1 MKKNKLLIAVFFF
14 SENLV
19 FAQQKPEKEKT
30 IDAVTITKTKKA
42 VEQKADRT
50 IFDFSE
56 QPALNTGNVLEGM
69 KKLPGLVVSDLA
81 GMMYQGKLLEVYMDG
96 RPLGINGSQL
106 QGYLE
111 GMPANSIERVEIITQ
126 PGAEFPATSGGAI
139 INIIT
144 NKNAQKYL
152 SATYSGKY
160 SFSNYDKF
168 RSRTSNSILL
178 NAKNKL
184 FGWQLNVGQNYREG
198 FRNSTIADITGVNTE
213 NVQRGYFMKSALTFD
228 IGKDRL
234 LVNYDLNHNNND
246 AYTNSFGFLPVV
258 NPMTQTITGI
268 ADYTTDDEGKT
279 LNTRHDASA
288 TYQVKFDDRAKK
300 LDLNFGFNQFD
311 TKYNQNSLQFLGLAR
326 NPSAYET
333 TSQQNIYTM
342 KVDYSQPLKILD
354 EGKISVGGL
363 YEKLNFDTQLNGFTN
378 LDYQRQTASAYTE
391 LQAKLKKFDFILGT
405 RAESYDISGLSRLNT
420 NGSVKETAL
429 IPFNQFRFF
438 PNASVQYNFMPRIY
452 LAFNYNKKIQ
462 LPNISWLNPNNTN
475 YQGGNISFGGNVNLQ
490 PTIFDNYEI
499 KLSAFDYAFIGYNLS
514 VAKNQGFQVAE
525 KVYFDPN
532 QHTIGGREAYYV
544 RNSFL
549 NAPTMRIHNFNL
561 GLPLPL
567 MLFTKGIKEAMK
579 FNFNPDKINFL
590 YLYTGYQLHELENNT
605 NKGFWIFNVMGQF
618 ILPADI
624 KLVANYATM
633 TKGNWYYYH
642 MEKPWMNSFD
652 LTATKKFMNDRLTV
666 SVFANDIF
674 RWNENAVTSL
684 YNKSNIYLG
693 NKFDSQNFGISVNYK
708 IPTKNKLAK
717 EAPILL
723 NRDKKDEGVAPV
735 AP

>member
-1 MKKNKLLIAVFFF
+1 MK
-14 SENLV
+14 
-19 FAQQKPEKEKT
+19 Q
-30 IDAVTITKTKKA
+30 D
-42 VEQKADRT
+42 
-50 IFDFSE
+50 
-56 QPALNTGNVLEGM
+56 
-69 KKLPGLVVSDLA
+69 
-81 GMMYQGKLLEVYMDG
+81 
-96 RPLGINGSQL
+96 
-106 QGYLE
+106 
-111 GMPANSIERVEIITQ
+111 
-126 PGAEFPATSGGAI
+126 
-139 INIIT
+139 
-144 NKNAQKYL
+144 AQKYL

-311 TKYNQNSLQFLGLAR
+311 TKYNQNSLQFLGTAQ

-429 IPFNQFRFF
+429 IPFNQFRCF

-514 VAKNQGFQVAE
+514 VAKNQSFQVAE

-579 FNFNPDKINFL
+579 FNFNPDKINFV
-590 YLYTGYQLHELENNT
+590 YLYSGYQLHELEDNT

-624 KLVANYATM
+624 KLVANYSTM

>member
-1 MKKNKLLIAVFFF
+1 MK
-14 SENLV
+14 
-19 FAQQKPEKEKT
+19 Q
-30 IDAVTITKTKKA
+30 D
-42 VEQKADRT
+42 
-50 IFDFSE
+50 
-56 QPALNTGNVLEGM
+56 
-69 KKLPGLVVSDLA
+69 
-81 GMMYQGKLLEVYMDG
+81 
-96 RPLGINGSQL
+96 
-106 QGYLE
+106 
-111 GMPANSIERVEIITQ
+111 
-126 PGAEFPATSGGAI
+126 
-139 INIIT
+139 
-144 NKNAQKYL
+144 AQKYL

-288 TYQVKFDDRAKK
+288 TYQLKFDNRAKK
-300 LDLNFGFNQFD
+300 LDLNVGFNQFD
-311 TKYNQNSLQFLGLAR
+311 TKYNQNSLQFLGTAQ

-429 IPFNQFRFF
+429 IPFNQFHFF

-499 KLSAFDYAFIGYNLS
+499 KLSAFDYAFMGYNLS
-514 VAKNQGFQVAE
+514 VAKNQ
-525 KVYFDPN
+525 
-532 QHTIGGREAYYV
+532 
-544 RNSFL
+544 
-549 NAPTMRIHNFNL
+549 
-561 GLPLPL
+561 
-567 MLFTKGIKEAMK
+567 
-579 FNFNPDKINFL
+579 
-590 YLYTGYQLHELENNT
+590 
-605 NKGFWIFNVMGQF
+605 
-618 ILPADI
+618 
-624 KLVANYATM
+624 
-633 TKGNWYYYH
+633 
-642 MEKPWMNSFD
+642 
-652 LTATKKFMNDRLTV
+652 
-666 SVFANDIF
+666 
-674 RWNENAVTSL
+674 
-684 YNKSNIYLG
+684 
-693 NKFDSQNFGISVNYK
+693 
-708 IPTKNKLAK
+708 
-717 EAPILL
+717 
-723 NRDKKDEGVAPV
+723 
-735 AP
+735 